1 MRMSFHEG
9 PAVQDL
15 LNVKGEESG
24 ERNLKPEDLNALEQ
38 EPNSVDSK
46 LIKALEQ
53 LFSRNQQED
62 GAGTRSTSS
71 GQTAFDKILRSKVLD
86 GYHEKLSLDEIAG
99 SSQREGMVTW
109 FDEFMRKCEAV
120 IPGLQRMNTYLQKI
134 QPYVQDFHAETRNDH
149 PAGN

>member
-1 MRMSFHEG
+1 MDMYQEAYVRHTG
-9 PAVQDL
+9 CI
-15 LNVKGEESG
+15 
-24 ERNLKPEDLNALEQ
+24 RNLKPEDLNALEQ